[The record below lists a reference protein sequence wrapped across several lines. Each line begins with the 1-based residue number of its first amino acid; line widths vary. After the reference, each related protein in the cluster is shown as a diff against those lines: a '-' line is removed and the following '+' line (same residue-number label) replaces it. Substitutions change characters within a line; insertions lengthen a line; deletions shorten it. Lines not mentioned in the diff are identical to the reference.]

1 MGKRMK
7 LLHTSDW
14 HLGKR
19 LMEAERLREQIDA
32 LDELVDFCEREQ
44 VELVLVAGDIF
55 DTYLPSAEAE
65 EVFFVAVKRLAGSSR
80 AVVLVSGN
88 HDDGIRLA
96 ASAPVC
102 AEEGVYIF
110 GNRPV
115 VFPVGGNRPVKPV
128 LSGERYLVF
137 ENGKGEQVYINAL
150 PYPNE
155 SRMREEKTDESY
167 PERVARW
174 INKGN
179 EGYDGKMPYVLL
191 THLFVLGGVPSEG
204 ERGIDLGGARVVPP
218 EALPDW
224 GYTALGHLHKK
235 QRVGENAYYSGSL
248 LQYSFD
254 EANIA
259 KCAMLLEARDGRVTL
274 LREIPLTSG
283 KKLVRLETRGVA
295 EAVKLLKNYENALIE
310 LTLHLT
316 APLTARETRELHEA
330 NDGLV
335 SLVAKVKADETQE
348 TPMRSNLS
356 PEELFC
362 QFYASKF
369 GEEAPAELKTAFLA
383 LLEEEA

>member
-1 MGKRMK
+1 MK

-19 LMEAERLREQIDA
+19 LMEAERIHEQIDA
-32 LDELVDFCEREQ
+32 LDELVSICEKEQ

-65 EVFFVAVKRLAGSSR
+65 EAFFAAIKKLAGASR

-115 VFPVGGNRPVKPV
+115 VFPVGGNRLVKPV

-137 ENGKGEQVYINAL
+137 ENEKGERVYINAL

-167 PERVARW
+167 SERVARW
-174 INKGN
+174 IAKGN
-179 EGYDGKMPYVLL
+179 EGYDGKTPYVLL
-191 THLFVLGGVPSEG
+191 THLFVLGGVTSEG

-218 EALPDW
+218 EILPKY

-259 KCAMLLEARDGRVTL
+259 KCAMLLEARDGKVVL
-274 LREIPLTSG
+274 EREIPLTAG
-283 KKLVRLETRGVA
+283 KKLVRLETRGVT
-295 EAVKLLKNYENALIE
+295 EAIKLLKSYENVLIE

-316 APLTARETRELHEA
+316 APLTARETRELREA
-330 NDGLV
+330 NEGLV
-335 SLVAKVKADETQE
+335 SLIARVQADGTQE
-348 TPMRSNLS
+348 CVVRSNLS
-356 PEELFC
+356 PEELFA
-362 QFYASKF
+362 QFYTSKF

>member
-1 MGKRMK
+1 MK

-19 LMEAERLREQIDA
+19 LMEAERLGEQITA
-32 LDELVDFCEREQ
+32 LDEIVDICEREQ
-44 VELVLVAGDIF
+44 VEIVLVAGDIF

-65 EVFFVAVKRLAGSSR
+65 EAFFSAVKKLAGSTR
-80 AVVLVSGN
+80 AVVIVSGN
-88 HDDGIRLA
+88 HDDGVRLG

-102 AEEGVYIF
+102 ADEGVYVF

-115 VFPVGGNRPVKPV
+115 RFPAGGSRPVKV
-128 LSGERYLVF
+128 ADSGERYLVL
-137 ENGKGEQVYINAL
+137 ENAKGERVYINAL

-155 SRMREEKTDESY
+155 ARMREGKTDESY
-167 PERVARW
+167 PEKAVRW
-174 INKGN
+174 IEKGN

-218 EALPDW
+218 EVLPKY

-254 EANIA
+254 EANIP
-259 KCAMLLEARDGRVTL
+259 KCVMLLEARDGKVVL
-274 LREIPLTSG
+274 EKEIPLSAG
-283 KKLVRLETRGVA
+283 KRLVRLEARGVA
-295 EAVKLLKNYENALIE
+295 DAVKLLKNYDNALIE
-310 LTLHLT
+310 LTLQLT
-316 APLTARETRELHEA
+316 APLTAGETRDLREA
-330 NDGLV
+330 NEGLV
-335 SLVAKVKADETQE
+335 SLITRVSSEGAKQTVL
-348 TPMRSNLS
+348 RSSLS
-356 PEELFC
+356 PGELFG
-362 QFYASKF
+362 QYYASKF
-369 GEEAPAELKTAFLA
+369 GEEAPEELKTAFLA

>member
-1 MGKRMK
+1 MK

-19 LMEAERLREQIDA
+19 LMEAERLGEQIDA
-32 LDELVDFCEREQ
+32 LDEIESICEREQ

-65 EVFFVAVKRLAGSSR
+65 EAFFAAVKKLAGKSR

-102 AEEGVYIF
+102 ADEGVYIF

-115 VFPVGGNRPVKPV
+115 SFPVGGSRPIKVV
-128 LSGERYLVF
+128 ASGERYLVF
-137 ENGKGEQVYINAL
+137 ENERGERVYINAL

-155 SRMREEKTDESY
+155 ARMREEKSDESY
-167 PERVARW
+167 PERAARW
-174 INKGN
+174 IEKGN
-179 EGYDGKMPYVLL
+179 EGYDGKTPYVLL
-191 THLFVLGGVPSEG
+191 THLFVLGGVTSEG

-218 EALPDW
+218 AVLPKY

-254 EANIA
+254 EANIQ
-259 KCAMLLEARDGRVTL
+259 KCVMLLETRDGKVIL
-274 LREIPLTSG
+274 EKEIPLSAG
-283 KKLVRLETRGVA
+283 KRLVRLEARGVA
-295 EAVKLLKNYENALIE
+295 DAVKLLKNYDNALIE
-310 LTLHLT
+310 LTLQLT
-316 APLTARETRELHEA
+316 APLTAGETRDLREA
-330 NDGLV
+330 NEGLV
-335 SLVAKVKADETQE
+335 SLITRVSSDDAEETIL
-348 TPMRSNLS
+348 RSTLS
-356 PEELFC
+356 PEELFG
-362 QFYASKF
+362 QYYTSKF
-369 GEEAPAELKTAFLA
+369 GEEAPEELKTAFLA